1 MSVLIHYFTLAAVMF
16 MGAEAVLMFQ
26 KLIVVYG
33 QTSTKFFVAVT
44 LICWCECITVC
55 RLHYT
60 SLGNYDLAEVLVT
73 GCVRYRDVLILDHKV
88 YFPLALPPVVP
99 IIPVVI
105 PMAVDL
111 SDTVSRDLVVRMPTE
126 ENRGL

>member
-26 KLIVVYG
+26 KLIVVFG
-33 QTSTKFFVAVT
+33 KTSTTFFVAAS

-60 SLGNYDLAEVLVT
+60 SLGN
-73 GCVRYRDVLILDHKV
+73 
-88 YFPLALPPVVP
+88 
-99 IIPVVI
+99 
-105 PMAVDL
+105 
-111 SDTVSRDLVVRMPTE
+111 
-126 ENRGL
+126 